1 MTHRSY
7 LFLQFNLV
15 FFHRNILPRNFDLL
29 PFQLTTIGQ
38 IYLSCSPITAVVHV
52 ALVSA
57 GNLFLHLFSAN
68 LTWTHSLPCIHF
80 FLHSILRSFPYSTGV
95 LSSAPSFRNF
105 REQHPS
111 LISNSVVEDFAATI
125 THWYCFCYI
134 SVSISVCLC
143 ICSFVRLMCFG
154 WWPSAAL
161 SPDTPAS
168 EAIRWR
174 MMMCGKMP
182 ALVLAPAA
190 LTSLLL
196 ILRLFHLLL
205 RSFIFQA
212 LNYCWCWLF
221 VEMVPYTGNGRSRNS
236 VQRKLQ
242 QRIKQPL
249 RPRVIA
255 SYWSIYLPGPLE
267 AYSVCS
273 WRNQYTISE
282 FVSRRLRTSV
292 SLSVFLSLLVLLQ
305 VLLCPTFI
313 AHVHVF
319 SLIQRKWRTK
329 LGAAAASNQRHL
341 WNAKADLFKSESK
354 SPTMVEIK
362 RRLMKI
368 IYLS

>member
-255 SYWSIYLPGPLE
+255 SYWSTVYISPGVHYRPTLFVPGATSTRFLNSSLG
-267 AYSVCS
+267 AYV
-273 WRNQYTISE
+273 
-282 FVSRRLRTSV
+282 RLSPCLSF
-292 SLSVFLSLLVLLQ
+292 SLSLCFFKFFSVPPSLPTCMYFL
-305 VLLCPTFI
+305 
-313 AHVHVF
+313 
-319 SLIQRKWRTK
+319 W
-329 LGAAAASNQRHL
+329 SNVS
-341 WNAKADLFKSESK
+341 DE
-354 SPTMVEIK
+354 
-362 RRLMKI
+362 
-368 IYLS
+368 LS

>member
-1 MTHRSY
+1 MPWY
-7 LFLQFNLV
+7 LLVISFCICFL
-15 FFHRNILPRNFDLL
+15 P
-29 PFQLTTIGQ
+29 
-38 IYLSCSPITAVVHV
+38 
-52 ALVSA
+52 
-57 GNLFLHLFSAN
+57 N

-255 SYWSIYLPGPLE
+255 SYWSIYLPGSTIGLLCLFLAQPVHDFWIRLS
-267 AYSVCS
+267 APTYVCLL
-273 WRNQYTISE
+273 
-282 FVSRRLRTSV
+282 VCL
-292 SLSVFLSLLVLLQ
+292 SLSPCASSSSSLSHLH
-305 VLLCPTFI
+305 CPRACI
-313 AHVHVF
+313 F
-319 SLIQRKWRTK
+319 S
-329 LGAAAASNQRHL
+329 
-341 WNAKADLFKSESK
+341 D
-354 SPTMVEIK
+354 PT
-362 RRLMKI
+362 
-368 IYLS
+368 